1 MFILSS
7 TSSGSEFWSVNHISI
22 CEISESKD
30 LKRYIKCLDKMSNNY
45 LNNLLETSV
54 YKSLESCW

>member
-7 TSSGSEFWSVNHISI
+7 TSSGSEFWSVNHTSI
-22 CEISESKD
+22 CENSESKD
-30 LKRYIKCLDKMSNNY
+30 LKRYIKCLNEMSNNY